1 MLWNFKKITFQLT
14 LQFTFIN
21 EYCDLRKHILQ
32 IIFKNYLVYS
42 FGTPCMY
49 KVVGGLNNTF

>member
-1 MLWNFKKITFQLT
+1 MIGHLKKITFI
-14 LQFTFIN
+14 QFIFIN

-32 IIFKNYLVYS
+32 IIFNDYLVYS

-49 KVVGGLNNTF
+49 KVVGGLNNTS